1 MSMFNRNDKV
11 NDTNAGTNPGMNT
24 GETARLPEI
33 SPVPAPP
40 AAKPAQPVAQ
50 PVSNIAAPRNIGV
63 SVISKALKITGQL
76 ESTEDIR
83 IDGEVEGD
91 VRAVSVTVG
100 SGAKVKGTVY
110 GNAVELSGTIDGKIE
125 AEKVV
130 LTSTAHMTG
139 DVIHR
144 DLRIESGAYI
154 AGNCRPEFGKNE
166 DRAAHSA
173 SKPTLTG
180 LAAKSSDPS
189 AIRA

>member
-11 NDTNAGTNPGMNT
+11 ADTNI
-24 GETARLPEI
+24 GETARPPEI
-33 SPVPAPP
+33 PPVTAAP
-40 AAKPAQPVAQ
+40 AAKPAQAMAQ
-50 PVSNIAAPRNIGV
+50 PLSSTAPSRAPGV

-83 IDGEVEGD
+83 IDGEVDGD

-130 LTSTAHMTG
+130 LTSSARMSG
-139 DVIHR
+139 DVIHQ
-144 DLRIESGAYI
+144 DIRIESGAFI
-154 AGNCRPEFGKNE
+154 DGHCRPEFGKNE
-166 DRAAHSA
+166 NRTAHPA
-173 SKPTLTG
+173 SKPAAMPVG
-180 LAAKSSDPS
+180 LAAQTKSGD
-189 AIRA
+189 AGY